1 MKRNSFLF
9 LTAIMILFS
18 TGCKKER
25 VLECTK
31 NEEQSGIQ
39 MNETVKIT
47 FKGNNVENVNSSVDA
62 VLGDTYKNYKNLF
75 ITTIESQ
82 FKNYKDL
89 KGVDIKVSDT
99 DDTVTATLN
108 ADLNKMDDDAKNKFN
123 IVDTKANYEKT
134 KESLEKQNY
143 SCK

>member
-9 LTAIMILFS
+9 LAAIMILFS

-108 ADLNKMDDDAKNKFN
+108 ADLNKMDDAAKNKFN

>member
-9 LTAIMILFS
+9 LAAIMILFS

-31 NEEQSGIQ
+31 TEEQSGIQ

>member
-1 MKRNSFLF
+1 
-9 LTAIMILFS
+9 MILLS

>member
-1 MKRNSFLF
+1 
-9 LTAIMILFS
+9 MILFS

-62 VLGDTYKNYKNLF
+62 VLGDTYKNYKNL
-75 ITTIESQ
+75 
-82 FKNYKDL
+82 
-89 KGVDIKVSDT
+89 
-99 DDTVTATLN
+99 
-108 ADLNKMDDDAKNKFN
+108 
-123 IVDTKANYEKT
+123 
-134 KESLEKQNY
+134 
-143 SCK
+143 

>member
-9 LTAIMILFS
+9 LAAIMILFS

>member
-9 LTAIMILFS
+9 LAAIMILFS

-25 VLECTK
+25 VLECTR